1 MVKMPGE
8 RKQRRQIFKNR
19 RRFGS
24 PVNES
29 VYDCAISAALLRAA
43 VLPAPLFEYIVQSVR
58 R

>member
-8 RKQRRQIFKNR
+8 GKQCRQIFKIA

-29 VYDCAISAALLRAA
+29 VYDCAIRQHWLRAA
-43 VLPAPLFEYIVQSVR
+43 VQPVPLFEYIVQ
-58 R
+58 

>member
-19 RRFGS
+19 PRFGS

-29 VYDCAISAALLRAA
+29 VYDCAISAALVRAA
-43 VLPAPLFEYIVQSVR
+43 VQPVPLFEYIVQSVR